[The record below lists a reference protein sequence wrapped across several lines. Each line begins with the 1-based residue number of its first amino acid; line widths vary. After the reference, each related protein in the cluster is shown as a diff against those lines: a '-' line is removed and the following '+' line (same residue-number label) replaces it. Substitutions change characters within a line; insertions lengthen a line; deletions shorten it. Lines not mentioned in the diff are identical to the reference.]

1 MWKYILCFC
10 LFIALCFMVPS
21 FFIDFA
27 KVSNVQKDME
37 KNKSDEKILSNEEMT
52 INLLLSESKQIIK
65 LTMNDYIKGVLL
77 RRNAS
82 NL

>member
-10 LFIALCFMVPS
+10 LFIALCFMIPS
-21 FFIDFA
+21 FFIDFSEVNS
-27 KVSNVQKDME
+27 KQSDIENVKSSEIME
-37 KNKSDEKILSNEEMT
+37 NEEKIKLLFSESNE
-52 INLLLSESKQIIK
+52 IIE

-82 NL
+82 DL